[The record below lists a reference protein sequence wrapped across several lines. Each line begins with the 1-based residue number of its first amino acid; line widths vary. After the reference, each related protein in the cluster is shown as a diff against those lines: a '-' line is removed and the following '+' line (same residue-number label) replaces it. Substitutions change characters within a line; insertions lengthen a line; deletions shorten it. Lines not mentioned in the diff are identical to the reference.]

1 MMLEPSWAL
10 WCLIVPKTSMTV
22 KLWRLTQWPYWVED
36 IHVTNA
42 SSEQDILHLPTCPKW
57 RSVGEYGLLE
67 IQREPV
73 HHLGW
78 VSAVWV
84 IWCSSSSSTY
94 VPAQPKH
101 QHLATVRNPNP
112 RRLSFQTLRYVQ
124 RSNNP
129 PSVWAPPLL
138 SGFDRVGH
146 SCLLGTVAKL
156 FTAQISQGR
165 AEKVAKEWNTSD
177 LTWPLFDHFHRA
189 SCVEERGQA
198 DANWTESLNQEKTCS
213 FLSPTC
219 KFG

>member
-1 MMLEPSWAL
+1 MPSVSRIFFI
-10 WCLIVPKTSMTV
+10 CLPAPNGGVSGNMDYLRYK
-22 KLWRLTQWPYWVED
+22 
-36 IHVTNA
+36 
-42 SSEQDILHLPTCPKW
+42 
-57 RSVGEYGLLE
+57 
-67 IQREPV
+67 REPV

-94 VPAQPKH
+94 GPAQPKH

-138 SGFDRVGH
+138 FGFDRVGH

-156 FTAQISQGR
+156 FAVQISQGR
-165 AEKVAKEWNTSD
+165 VEKAAEEWNTSD
-177 LTWPLFDHFHRA
+177 LTSLFDHFHRA
-189 SCVEERGQA
+189 TCVEGAGEGHHRPVGVRA
-198 DANWTESLNQEKTCS
+198 CAFSLSLCVFTESLN
-213 FLSPTC
+213 
-219 KFG
+219 